1 MNAVPRSD
9 EDAVLPV
16 SLGTVAW
23 LVVLVVLL
31 ARKSELDADGSGWW
45 IAVAAVGLVTGIGG
59 VLFTRR
65 RRSRMT
71 RVRRLDQE

>member
-16 SLGTVAW
+16 SIGTVAW

-31 ARKSELDADGSGWW
+31 ARKSELDANGHGWW
-45 IAVAAVGLVTGIGG
+45 IAVASVGLVTGIGG

-65 RRSRMT
+65 RRSRMA
-71 RVRRLDQE
+71 RARLVDQE